1 MSTDTIVV
9 FANSVKHGQHCV
21 AGKKLSDRQWI
32 RPVSNESGAE
42 LSHKQ
47 AQYRNPYGVF
57 NVKPLQKIAMG
68 FERPVPL
75 VHQPENYLINDDIW
89 EQRYSISQDNI
100 EDYEDSPN
108 NLWGVG
114 GRVAHNDIEMS
125 HVIIRQSLY
134 LIRVDQLKLF
144 IEASKKRR
152 ASFVYNGDAYELPV
166 TDPGFS
172 SFYNGEKQPFGMICI
187 SLGEEFNGYC
197 YKLVATIF

>member
-1 MSTDTIVV
+1 M
-9 FANSVKHGQHCV
+9 
-21 AGKKLSDRQWI
+21 
-32 RPVSNESGAE
+32 
-42 LSHKQ
+42 
-47 AQYRNPYGVF
+47 
-57 NVKPLQKIAMG
+57 
-68 FERPVPL
+68 
-75 VHQPENYLINDDIW
+75 
-89 EQRYSISQDNI
+89 
-100 EDYEDSPN
+100 
-108 NLWGVG
+108 
-114 GRVAHNDIEMS
+114 AHNDIEMS